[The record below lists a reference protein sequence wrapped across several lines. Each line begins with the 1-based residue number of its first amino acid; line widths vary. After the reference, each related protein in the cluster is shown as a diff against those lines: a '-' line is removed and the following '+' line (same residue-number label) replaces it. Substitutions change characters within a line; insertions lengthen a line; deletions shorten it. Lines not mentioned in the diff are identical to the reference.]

1 MSSRLNYL
9 VGLTLLFVVAT
20 ATACLAG
27 PEPVATADPALVEMY
42 RSAVLAMNAK
52 PQPEFVAFTMT
63 LASPDAVIYVQN
75 DNGRVEIDLS
85 LGHVRP
91 PSDYSSVYRSTDALA
106 AIEFPDGGRG
116 LNHGGLFNPTWTAA
130 SFWMRYGLHSPISV
144 ATPQPAPSAPPEAIS
159 SSRTAAEEP
168 PEESAEDP
176 AAAEPPTIG
185 GATVFSVLNYRLTD
199 SGLTNCSNG
208 APARRIHMVAYRDP
222 DKHPLTEVSVDP
234 TANRICA
241 MSFQIHGGG
250 VISYRGAIDLHFQ
263 TVGPYDLV
271 TDGDVD
277 IEAHALGLV
286 HKHVSMTFT
295 RKEFRF
301 PPALP
306 AGAFTA
312 MTVPAPGASPRAMES
327 SAPQ

>member
-1 MSSRLNYL
+1 
-9 VGLTLLFVVAT
+9 V
-20 ATACLAG
+20 
-27 PEPVATADPALVEMY
+27 PDPALIEMY
-42 RSAVLAMNAK
+42 RSAVLAMNAQ

-63 LASPDAVIYVQN
+63 LASPDAVIYVEN

-85 LGHVRP
+85 IGHVRP

-116 LNHGGLFNPTWTAA
+116 LNRGGLFNPTWTAA
-130 SFWMRYGLHSPISV
+130 SFWMRYGLHTPISV
-144 ATPQPAPSAPPEAIS
+144 ATPQPAPSASAEPIS
-159 SSRTAAEEP
+159 STRTSPQP
-168 PEESAEDP
+168 PEESDVD
-176 AAAEPPTIG
+176 AATGIPEPPTIG
-185 GATVFSVLNYRLTD
+185 GATVFSVLNYRLSD
-199 SGLTNCSNG
+199 SGLTNCPNG

-241 MSFQIHGGG
+241 MRFQIHGGG
-250 VISYRGAIDLHFQ
+250 VISYRGAIDLRFQ

-277 IEAHALGLV
+277 IEAHALGIV

-312 MTVPAPGASPRAMES
+312 ATVPAPGASPGAMES

>member
-1 MSSRLNYL
+1 MSSRPNYL
-9 VGLTLLFVVAT
+9 VGLTLFFLIAT
-20 ATACLAG
+20 AGACLAG
-27 PEPVATADPALVEMY
+27 PEPGPTADPALVEMY
-42 RSAVLAMNAK
+42 RSAVLAMNAQ

-116 LNHGGLFNPTWTAA
+116 LNRGGLFNPTWTAA

-144 ATPQPAPSAPPEAIS
+144 ATPEPSPSAPPEPIS
-159 SSRTAAEEP
+159 SSRTAEAPDEP
-168 PEESAEDP
+168 AEDP
-176 AAAEPPTIG
+176 AGAEPPTIG

-199 SGLTNCSNG
+199 SGLTNCPSG

-250 VISYRGAIDLHFQ
+250 VISYRGAIDLRFQ

-277 IEAHALGLV
+277 LEAHALGIV
-286 HKHVSMTFT
+286 RKHVTMTFT

-306 AGAFTA
+306 AAAFTA